1 MILQENSVTVTHC
14 TPIGSSVLPNS
25 GQPTGIAESDNTT
38 QSIQHIGQN
47 NTENYVHRNASGRKK
62 YSDFYG
68 FADDDE
74 DGTFV

>member
-1 MILQENSVTVTHC
+1 MTHC
-14 TPIGSSVLPNS
+14 APIGNSVLPNNI
-25 GQPTGIAESDNTT
+25 GQPTESGNTM
-38 QSIQHIGQN
+38 QSIQHNGHSI
-47 NTENYVHRNASGRKK
+47 TENYVHKNTSGRKK